1 MRISREKSYWRATPG
16 SGAGSVLTTP
26 ASTPLSSASISSWL
40 STSWPL
46 IAHLLHHER
55 GEIQGFDF
63 LGVAAVFPDDAAHA
77 LEAALAQ
84 LLLALERRDRLVA
97 LVGEDHQQVVAHARV
112 VFLDDGFDGGIARH
126 HADRDLEEAHDGFG
140 FEIHDERRV

>member
-1 MRISREKSYWRATPG
+1 MLTRSWRARRSLTISSVGMRPRTMRISREKSYWRATPG

-63 LGVAAVFPDDAAHA
+63 LGVAAVFPDDAAH
-77 LEAALAQ
+77 
-84 LLLALERRDRLVA
+84 
-97 LVGEDHQQVVAHARV
+97 
-112 VFLDDGFDGGIARH
+112 
-126 HADRDLEEAHDGFG
+126 
-140 FEIHDERRV
+140 